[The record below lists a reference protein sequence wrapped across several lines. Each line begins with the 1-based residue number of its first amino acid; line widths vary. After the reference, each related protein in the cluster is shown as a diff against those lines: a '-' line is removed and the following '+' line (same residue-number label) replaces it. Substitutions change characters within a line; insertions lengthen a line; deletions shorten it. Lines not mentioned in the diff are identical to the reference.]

1 MGTVNTPRPETSPPQ
16 PKVYTVER
24 PRFPLVWKLF
34 GLTALLIA
42 SVVAIAVAITI
53 QRANTVASAS
63 VNKSIS
69 GAAKLFKE
77 LEKQRLG
84 RLALSARLV
93 GGDSGFYAYIQSNL
107 NPAPANAA
115 AAPGAVPGQPAVPAP
130 ASTPGPDLVSIL
142 DQLTQR
148 RESFGSDLVML
159 LDDQGRVLA
168 R

>member
-24 PRFPLVWKLF
+24 PKFPLVFKLF

-53 QRANTVASAS
+53 QRANTVASSS
-63 VNKSIS
+63 VNTSIS

-77 LEKQRLG
+77 LERQRLG
-84 RLALSARLV
+84 RLALSAQLV
-93 GGDSGFYAYIQSNL
+93 GGDSGFYAYIQSTL
-107 NPAPANAA
+107 NPAPAVAA
-115 AAPGAVPGQPAVPAP
+115 SPVAAGQPPAP
-130 ASTPGPDLVSIL
+130 PTPAAGPDLVSIL

-148 RESFGSDLVML
+148 
-159 LDDQGRVLA
+159 
-168 R
+168 